1 MKMYTEVANS
11 DWDFRFEYLFD
22 HDWYVERYGSFLGAV
37 DKNSPEEIFSFYVEK
52 GFRLNHNPN
61 PVFDCI
67 YYRANFLSYDAE
79 MCDLFNYM
87 NNVKKDIRL
96 SPHWIYAE
104 NAYLEYNPDIKQAVR
119 QREIH
124 SGYLHFMS
132 VQDTE
137 VRRFS
142 SLFNSY
148 FYAKKRGIPPQHAV
162 RDFLTGG
169 IYDGIS
175 PSPLFDYEWY
185 RSQIMHDERRNEY
198 SGGPYEHFLREG
210 LNRGFS
216 SIPDFDEN
224 YYLKTYPD
232 IENAV
237 RAGHIS
243 SAFYHFLDDGIEE
256 YRNPNQYM
264 NLNIYKNSNPDIEN
278 LIKDN
283 IYNSYFEHFIDK
295 GFKEGRNIGNDLR
308 NIFADSDSTKIA
320 FSKIASAVA
329 NKVARR
335 KPVELPF
342 QDKAKVSIV
351 IPVYNQVDMTIQCIE
366 SIRSSDFRSY
376 EIVVVDNGSTDDTVN
391 LEKYY
396 KNIKYVRAQSNGGCV
411 GGCNLGAA
419 HSTGDVVVFANND
432 IVVLP
437 DAITNIVAF
446 LDDKQDAGAVGG
458 QIIST
463 SGVLQE
469 AGCAVWSD
477 GSTFGYGRGDDPSN
491 YRYSYP
497 RKVDFCSGCFLA
509 VRRSILNDVGLFDEA
524 FKPGYYEETDLCAR
538 IYQAGSEVWYVPGV
552 QVIHYEYASFSK
564 GRPPQA
570 SHGMILSRKKL
581 FCDKQKKFLSTKPSP
596 SLAGRHLVAD
606 LGFFEKPTVIIIE
619 DLVPLRWIGSGFS
632 RTNDAIKAL
641 SLDGIN
647 VVVVVCNRTP
657 RYEHET
663 QTSDIHGAKIVY
675 ADEMN
680 YDLEEFIAS
689 IPNLL
694 AIQVCRAHNA
704 NRFSKSLKAISR
716 LRKRPVLILDTE
728 AVACVREEF
737 GSLPDN
743 YKDNPYLKAAVRREL
758 AVAEYFDKIVYV
770 NELDRNIA
778 EISGIK
784 NKSLIISGTAEVAD
798 TIKGFEER
806 RDFLFVGAMH
816 GEWAPN
822 YQSLVWFVTNVLPL
836 IRQELPDAVFN
847 IAGFWHEKLPKPEW
861 LSAEGVHYLGMV
873 PDTNV
878 PMNDHRVFVVPTL
891 SAAGIPQKCVEAI
904 SRGIPMV
911 VTDVI
916 GKQIGEHDGQIFL
929 AAGDAE
935 SFAEKCIELYNDADL
950 WGRVSDG
957 SLEYARGHF
966 SFEAFSHNLID
977 AVRS

>member
-1 MKMYTEVANS
+1 MYAEIVSNG
-11 DWDFRFEYLFD
+11 WDVRFRSLFD
-22 HDWYVERYGSFLGAV
+22 HSWYVERYGSFLGGI
-37 DKNSPEEIFSFYVEK
+37 DTNSQEEIYDFYVEK

-67 YYRANFLSYDAE
+67 YYRANFLIYDTE
-79 MCDLFNYM
+79 VCDLYHYM
-87 NNVKKDIRL
+87 NNVKKGIRN

-104 NAYLEYNPDIKQAVR
+104 DAYLKYNPDIKHAVD

-132 VQDTE
+132 VQDVE

-142 SLFNSY
+142 NLFNSY
-148 FYAKKRGIPPQHAV
+148 FYAKKRDISPQVAV
-162 RDFLTGG
+162 RDFLTAG

-175 PSPLFDYEWY
+175 PSPLFDGEWY
-185 RSQIMHDERRNEY
+185 RSQIMNDERRNSY

-210 LNRGFS
+210 LGRGVS

-237 RAGHIS
+237 RSGNIS
-243 SAFYHFLDDGIEE
+243 SAFSHFLTDGIDE

-264 NLNIYKNSNPDIEN
+264 NLKIYKESNPDIER
-278 LIKDN
+278 LIKKKF
-283 IYNSYFEHFIDK
+283 YNSYFEHFIDV

-308 NIFADSDSTKIA
+308 SIFADSDSTKIA
-320 FSKIASAVA
+320 FSKIAFAVA

-335 KPVELPF
+335 KPVELPLLN
-342 QDKAKVSIV
+342 KAKISIV
-351 IPVYNQVDMTIQCIE
+351 IPVYNQVEMTIQCIE
-366 SIRSSDFRSY
+366 SIRSSDFKSY

-396 KNIKYVRAQSNGGCV
+396 KNLKYVRAQSNGGYV
-411 GGCNLGAA
+411 GGCNLGAT
-419 HSTGDVVVFANND
+419 HSTGDIVVFANND

-446 LDDKQDAGAVGG
+446 LDDKKDAGAIGG

-469 AGCAVWSD
+469 AGCAVWAD
-477 GSTFGYGRGDDPSN
+477 GSTFGYGRGDDPSSF
-491 YRYSYP
+491 RYSYP

-509 VRRSILNDVGLFDEA
+509 VRRSTLDKVGLFDEI

-570 SHGMILSRKKL
+570 SHGMILSRKQM
-581 FCDKQKKFLSTKPSP
+581 FCDKQKKFLSEKSFP

-606 LGFFEKPTVIIIE
+606 LSFFERPTVIIVE
-619 DLVPLRWIGSGFS
+619 DLIPLRWIGSGFS

-647 VVVVVCNRTP
+647 VVVVVCNRAS

-663 QTSDIHGAKIVY
+663 QSSDIHGAKIVY

-680 YDLEEFIAS
+680 YDLEGFIES

-704 NRFSKSLKAISR
+704 NRFSKSLKAIST

-743 YKDNPYLKAAVRREL
+743 YKDNLYLKAAVRREL
-758 AVAEYFDKIVYV
+758 AVAEYFDKVVYV

-784 NKSLIISGTAEVAD
+784 NKSLILSGTAEVAEG
-798 TIKGFEER
+798 IKSFEER
-806 RDFLFVGAMH
+806 RDFLFIGAMH
-816 GEWAPN
+816 GEWTPN
-822 YQSLVWFVTNVLPL
+822 YQSLEWFVTDVLPL
-836 IRQELPDAVFN
+836 IRKALPNAVFN
-847 IAGFWHEKLPKPEW
+847 IAGFWHEKLPKPQW
-861 LSAEGVHYLGMV
+861 LSADGVHYLGMV

-916 GKQIGEHDGQIFL
+916 GKQIGEADGQMFL
-929 AAGDAE
+929 TADDAE
-935 SFAEKCIELYNDADL
+935 SFAEKCIELYTGADL
-950 WGRVSDG
+950 WRRLSDG
-957 SLEYARGHF
+957 SLKYAAGHF
-966 SFEAFSHNLID
+966 SFEAFSRNLID